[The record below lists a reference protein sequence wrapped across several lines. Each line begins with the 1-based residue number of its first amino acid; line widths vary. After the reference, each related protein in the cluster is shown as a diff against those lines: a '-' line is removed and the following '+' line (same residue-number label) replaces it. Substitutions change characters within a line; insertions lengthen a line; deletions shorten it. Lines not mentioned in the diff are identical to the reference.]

1 MFNRASA
8 SLQLNRTTR
17 ASRVA
22 LSPHVVGGGG
32 AASKSSDDARAAS
45 SSRAPLARA
54 RTNAQ
59 SARCTTARSTP
70 RATRAG
76 GIARACAVAAVRGG
90 RVRSA
95 SASSS
100 SSDAGKNRRPVSGDE
115 HQTVYTTACAENR
128 SGARGRGGV
137 GVVTGFA
144 RAGWAEKVN
153 NGDGVGARRAR
164 NRVEDRETK
173 SSTTKFLVSSS
184 RRLHSSSAGR
194 LRFFFRGD
202 LNRRFV
208 AVVFSRRLDAS
219 DARDVTLRRRRD
231 DAPTTTTTTT
241 MTMTTKTITGALVCA
256 LALSAMVP
264 TCFAKDVTWDAMA
277 DAAAAPAPAPADD
290 AAAPA
295 PAPTMDGERTVVDV
309 AIEDPRFATL
319 VTAVVA
325 VPEVLD
331 TLETPGPWTV
341 FAPSNEAIATFLA
354 ENGLTAEQLLASPG
368 LGDVLKKHVVASKL
382 LAADAV
388 NAVSAGPIT
397 LTTLNGDV
405 DARMVDGTLYV
416 GGAAVVQV
424 DIMADNGV
432 VHVID
437 RVIQ

>member
-1 MFNRASA
+1 
-8 SLQLNRTTR
+8 
-17 ASRVA
+17 
-22 LSPHVVGGGG
+22 
-32 AASKSSDDARAAS
+32 
-45 SSRAPLARA
+45 
-54 RTNAQ
+54 
-59 SARCTTARSTP
+59 
-70 RATRAG
+70 
-76 GIARACAVAAVRGG
+76 
-90 RVRSA
+90 
-95 SASSS
+95 
-100 SSDAGKNRRPVSGDE
+100 
-115 HQTVYTTACAENR
+115 
-128 SGARGRGGV
+128 
-137 GVVTGFA
+137 
-144 RAGWAEKVN
+144 
-153 NGDGVGARRAR
+153 
-164 NRVEDRETK
+164 
-173 SSTTKFLVSSS
+173 
-184 RRLHSSSAGR
+184 
-194 LRFFFRGD
+194 
-202 LNRRFV
+202 
-208 AVVFSRRLDAS
+208 
-219 DARDVTLRRRRD
+219 
-231 DAPTTTTTTT
+231 

-319 VTAVVA
+319 VTAMVA

-368 LGDVLKKHVVASKL
+368 LGDVLKKHVVAGKL

>member
-1 MFNRASA
+1 M
-8 SLQLNRTTR
+8 L
-17 ASRVA
+17 
-22 LSPHVVGGGG
+22 
-32 AASKSSDDARAAS
+32 
-45 SSRAPLARA
+45 
-54 RTNAQ
+54 
-59 SARCTTARSTP
+59 
-70 RATRAG
+70 
-76 GIARACAVAAVRGG
+76 
-90 RVRSA
+90 
-95 SASSS
+95 
-100 SSDAGKNRRPVSGDE
+100 GK
-115 HQTVYTTACAENR
+115 
-128 SGARGRGGV
+128 
-137 GVVTGFA
+137 
-144 RAGWAEKVN
+144 
-153 NGDGVGARRAR
+153 
-164 NRVEDRETK
+164 
-173 SSTTKFLVSSS
+173 
-184 RRLHSSSAGR
+184 SSAGCR

-277 DAAAAPAPAPADD
+277 DAAAAPAPALADD

-368 LGDVLKKHVVASKL
+368 LGDVLKKHVVAGKL

>member
-1 MFNRASA
+1 
-8 SLQLNRTTR
+8 
-17 ASRVA
+17 
-22 LSPHVVGGGG
+22 
-32 AASKSSDDARAAS
+32 
-45 SSRAPLARA
+45 
-54 RTNAQ
+54 
-59 SARCTTARSTP
+59 
-70 RATRAG
+70 
-76 GIARACAVAAVRGG
+76 
-90 RVRSA
+90 
-95 SASSS
+95 
-100 SSDAGKNRRPVSGDE
+100 
-115 HQTVYTTACAENR
+115 
-128 SGARGRGGV
+128 
-137 GVVTGFA
+137 
-144 RAGWAEKVN
+144 
-153 NGDGVGARRAR
+153 
-164 NRVEDRETK
+164 
-173 SSTTKFLVSSS
+173 
-184 RRLHSSSAGR
+184 
-194 LRFFFRGD
+194 
-202 LNRRFV
+202 
-208 AVVFSRRLDAS
+208 
-219 DARDVTLRRRRD
+219 
-231 DAPTTTTTTT
+231 

-264 TCFAKDVTWDAMA
+264 TCFAQDVTWDAMA

-319 VTAVVA
+319 VTAMVA

-368 LGDVLKKHVVASKL
+368 LGDVLKKHVVAGKL

>member
-184 RRLHSSSAGR
+184 RISRINADADYVFFSAATSTGVSW
-194 LRFFFRGD
+194 LS
-202 LNRRFV
+202 
-208 AVVFSRRLDAS
+208 FSRVVSTPRTRA
-219 DARDVTLRRRRD
+219 DVTLRRRRD
-231 DAPTTTTTTT
+231 DAPTTTRTKT

-368 LGDVLKKHVVASKL
+368 LGDVLKKHVVAGKL

>member
-1 MFNRASA
+1 M
-8 SLQLNRTTR
+8 L
-17 ASRVA
+17 
-22 LSPHVVGGGG
+22 
-32 AASKSSDDARAAS
+32 
-45 SSRAPLARA
+45 
-54 RTNAQ
+54 
-59 SARCTTARSTP
+59 
-70 RATRAG
+70 
-76 GIARACAVAAVRGG
+76 
-90 RVRSA
+90 
-95 SASSS
+95 
-100 SSDAGKNRRPVSGDE
+100 
-115 HQTVYTTACAENR
+115 
-128 SGARGRGGV
+128 GARY
-137 GVVTGFA
+137 
-144 RAGWAEKVN
+144 
-153 NGDGVGARRAR
+153 
-164 NRVEDRETK
+164 
-173 SSTTKFLVSSS
+173 
-184 RRLHSSSAGR
+184 
-194 LRFFFRGD
+194 
-202 LNRRFV
+202 
-208 AVVFSRRLDAS
+208 AV
-219 DARDVTLRRRRD
+219 
-231 DAPTTTTTTT
+231 
-241 MTMTTKTITGALVCA
+241 
-256 LALSAMVP
+256 
-264 TCFAKDVTWDAMA
+264 
-277 DAAAAPAPAPADD
+277 

-368 LGDVLKKHVVASKL
+368 LGDVLKKHVVAGKL